1 MATIGERLSEARKN
15 FGLDIR
21 SASEAT
27 KIRSDFLTALED
39 NQPERIR
46 LADVYRIGFLR
57 IYAEYLKLDADR
69 LVAEFRTEL
78 SFKNTSGKGSHRV
91 VSSELPSAGTDGEN
105 GVFQS
110 RSGDASWKKILH
122 DGGARLAVAVA
133 AAVVILA
140 LLVYGGVKIFG
151 GDGAAASESAR
162 EVAEAPAPDTQVYEF
177 QVVSKVAQNV
187 EITDRFGKGE
197 GRAVLLNGPVSPD
210 KPLLLKGRGVLE
222 IRDGGKGNL
231 EIRFPKRVALL
242 ASKNAREAVR
252 FSDADKEN
260 TAFTS
265 SADWWTADP
274 YKEENR

>member
-1 MATIGERLSEARKN
+1 MG
-15 FGLDIR
+15 
-21 SASEAT
+21 
-27 KIRSDFLTALED
+27 
-39 NQPERIR
+39 
-46 LADVYRIGFLR
+46 
-57 IYAEYLKLDADR
+57 
-69 LVAEFRTEL
+69 AEFRTEL
-78 SFKNTSGKGSHRV
+78 SCKSQAGKGSRRI
-91 VSSELPSAGTDGEN
+91 VSSELSSAGTDGGS
-105 GVFQS
+105 GVVQS

-133 AAVVILA
+133 AAVVSLA